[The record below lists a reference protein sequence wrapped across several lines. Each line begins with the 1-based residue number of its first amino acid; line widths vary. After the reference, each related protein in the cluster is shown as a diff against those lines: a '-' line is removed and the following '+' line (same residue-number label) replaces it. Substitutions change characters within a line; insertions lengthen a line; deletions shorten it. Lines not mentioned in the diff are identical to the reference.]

1 MVWNGDNYSETYT
14 VSIPEEYNAKN
25 VRVVAF
31 VSLPTT
37 DTSHA
42 DVLNANELNI
52 NAVETTGI
60 NQVTTN
66 DVQVLNRTFYNMQ
79 GQRINRPTMNGA
91 YLERIETTQGVQTVK
106 RMK

>member
-66 DVQVLNRTFYNMQ
+66 DAQVLNRTFYKASASIVLQ
-79 GQRINRPTMNGA
+79 
-91 YLERIETTQGVQTVK
+91 
-106 RMK
+106 